1 MQKFFPFKGISRSS
15 DPLLSAEGECLE
27 LMNLRP
33 CNGSM
38 KPVPDMVSVALLPS
52 RYSSIVWHEMSGCY
66 ICVTDDAAG
75 TLHFYDKDWAPLLDV
90 AGERLL
96 FEELSGVRSVEAIGN
111 ILCCMTEN
119 GIRYIFYTEG
129 TFIWLGE
136 SPAVPQLEV
145 AVSSKVHL
153 LTTEESFAATSSVD
167 DFESSWRYNQKG
179 FYDECIYFLNLES
192 YYIDRAL
199 FRFALRLYDG
209 SYIYCSHP
217 VYVSDDNVVDGV
229 GRDSDNFYSER
240 NGSSDGYSTYNVKV
254 QGFKPAFSFSNI
266 ELEPWKGVVVG
277 IDLFTTGSIMGHKAD
292 TLVARLHNLSTGVR
306 MKKSYEGYAVKD
318 IDELWDE
325 IASSYLFYKVAEFDI
340 NGVCTYSIKDVSPTN
355 LQLQQ
360 SLNSAQI
367 PASLSS
373 LAARCSY
380 TLNNRLHIAS
390 LREILFAGYD
400 ASSIKAVSED
410 LQHIEGI
417 AIETKIRTDDG
428 IAVVV
433 KNYGSAELRY
443 VNGIFELPPLL
454 SYPDSRAFEM
464 NVYVCLDTELF
475 VKNFKLSPHKFLNQ
489 AQYLHKSGVMLSV
502 SVESFFA
509 SGFTAAAVGDDDV
522 LRLFSNEP
530 GIHEVIYS
538 AEDGCC
544 KYEGLDFPPDEFG
557 SLRVFSIPRDIAD
570 GDRIVFTISVE
581 PNGSVDTDI
590 CNIPIDD
597 SWILIGGSM
606 PKDKRAFEERA
617 SVLKV
622 SAMDNPFMF
631 PAACT
636 YMPSQTPIVAMA
648 SNTVEL
654 SQGRFGEH
662 PLFVFCHD
670 GIWVMSLDASGSIAY
685 SACYPFSRDVCR
697 NPDAVCCVDS
707 GVVFVGQK
715 GVMLISGNKTRDIS
729 EPLLPGNNTA
739 DVFKKNPAIKDIA
752 ALAGLQTNVSVENLD
767 DFLKQCRITY
777 NARHGEIIVS
787 NELCDNCYVYSL
799 KDALWSRISY
809 RVSGAVS
816 SCSTATLL
824 QHSGNA
830 TRILALGDEQS
841 GANRALLIT
850 RPLLWG
856 TKLPKRIEQFMLH
869 AYASVPAGYNDERP
883 LLACYL
889 LCSNDGV
896 HFRILDGRELYA
908 EVQDV
913 RFPLFP
919 TQSYKYYMFAVTGNI
934 GASSLLTGVE
944 ADVSAAWNSRMR

>member
-38 KPVPDMVSVALLPS
+38 KPVPDMVSASVLPFG
-52 RYSSIVWHEMSGCY
+52 YSSIVWHEMSGCY
-66 ICVTDDAAG
+66 ICVTDDVAS
-75 TLHFYDKDWAPLLDV
+75 TLHFYDKNWTPLLDA

-96 FEELSGVRSVEAIGN
+96 FEELSGVRCVEAIGN
-111 ILCCMTEN
+111 ILCCMTEF

-136 SPAVPQLEV
+136 YPAVPQLNI

-179 FYDECIYFLNLES
+179 FYDECIYFLNLDG

-217 VYVSDDNVVDGV
+217 FYVSDNNIIDGV

-254 QGFKPAFSFSNI
+254 QGFKPDFSFSNI

-306 MKKSYEGYAVKD
+306 MKKSYEGYTVKD
-318 IDELWDE
+318 VNELWDE

-340 NGVCTYSIKDVSPTN
+340 NGLCTYFIKDVSPTN

-360 SLNSAQI
+360 SLNSAHMS
-367 PASLSS
+367 ASLSS
-373 LAARCSY
+373 LAAKCSY

-390 LREILFAGYD
+390 LREMLFAGYD
-400 ASSIKAVSED
+400 VSSIKAVSED

-417 AIETKIRTDDG
+417 AIETKIRTDNG

-433 KNYGSAELRY
+433 KNYGSAELCC

-509 SGFTAAAVGDDDV
+509 SGFSAAAVADDDV

-538 AEDGCC
+538 AEKGCW
-544 KYEGLDFPPDEFG
+544 P
-557 SLRVFSIPRDIAD
+557 
-570 GDRIVFTISVE
+570 
-581 PNGSVDTDI
+581 
-590 CNIPIDD
+590 
-597 SWILIGGSM
+597 
-606 PKDKRAFEERA
+606 
-617 SVLKV
+617 
-622 SAMDNPFMF
+622 
-631 PAACT
+631 
-636 YMPSQTPIVAMA
+636 
-648 SNTVEL
+648 
-654 SQGRFGEH
+654 
-662 PLFVFCHD
+662 
-670 GIWVMSLDASGSIAY
+670 
-685 SACYPFSRDVCR
+685 
-697 NPDAVCCVDS
+697 
-707 GVVFVGQK
+707 
-715 GVMLISGNKTRDIS
+715 
-729 EPLLPGNNTA
+729 
-739 DVFKKNPAIKDIA
+739 
-752 ALAGLQTNVSVENLD
+752 
-767 DFLKQCRITY
+767 
-777 NARHGEIIVS
+777 
-787 NELCDNCYVYSL
+787 
-799 KDALWSRISY
+799 
-809 RVSGAVS
+809 
-816 SCSTATLL
+816 
-824 QHSGNA
+824 
-830 TRILALGDEQS
+830 
-841 GANRALLIT
+841 
-850 RPLLWG
+850 
-856 TKLPKRIEQFMLH
+856 
-869 AYASVPAGYNDERP
+869 
-883 LLACYL
+883 
-889 LCSNDGV
+889 
-896 HFRILDGRELYA
+896 
-908 EVQDV
+908 
-913 RFPLFP
+913 
-919 TQSYKYYMFAVTGNI
+919 
-934 GASSLLTGVE
+934 
-944 ADVSAAWNSRMR
+944 

>member
-15 DPLLSAEGECLE
+15 DPLLAAEGECLE

-38 KPVPDMVSVALLPS
+38 KPVPDMVSASVLPFG
-52 RYSSIVWHEMSGCY
+52 YSSIVWHEMSGCY
-66 ICVTDDAAG
+66 ICVTDDVAS
-75 TLHFYDKDWAPLLDV
+75 TLHFYDKNWTPLLDA

-96 FEELSGVRSVEAIGN
+96 FEELSGVRCVEAIGN

-136 SPAVPQLEV
+136 YPAVPQLDI

-179 FYDECIYFLNLES
+179 FYDECIYFLNLDG

-217 VYVSDDNVVDGV
+217 FYVSDNNVVDGV

-254 QGFKPAFSFSNI
+254 QGFKPDFSFSHIN
-266 ELEPWKGVVVG
+266 LESWKGVVVG

-292 TLVARLHNLSTGVR
+292 TLVARLHDLSTGVR
-306 MKKSYEGYAVKD
+306 MKKSYEGYTVKD
-318 IDELWDE
+318 VNELWDE

-340 NGVCTYSIKDVSPTN
+340 NGLCTYSIKDISPTN

-373 LAARCSY
+373 LTAKCSY

-390 LREILFAGYD
+390 LREMLFAGYD
-400 ASSIKAVSED
+400 VSSIKAVSED

-417 AIETKIRTDDG
+417 AIETKIRTDNG

-433 KNYGSAELRY
+433 KNYGSVELCC

-509 SGFTAAAVGDDDV
+509 SGFSAAAVADDDV

-538 AEDGCC
+538 AEEGCW
-544 KYEGLDFPPDEFG
+544 KYEGLDFPPDEYAN
-557 SLRVFSIPRDIAD
+557 LRVFSIPRDIAD
-570 GDRIVFTISVE
+570 GDKIVFTISVE
-581 PNGSVDTDI
+581 PNGSVDTEI

-597 SWILIGGSM
+597 SWTLIGGSM

-622 SAMDNPFMF
+622 SATDNPFMF
-631 PAACT
+631 SAACT

-685 SACYPFSRDVCR
+685 SACYPFSREVCR
-697 NPDAVCCVDS
+697 NPNSVCCVDS
-707 GVVFVGQK
+707 GVVFAGQK
-715 GVMLISGNKTRDIS
+715 GVMLIAGNKLRHIS
-729 EPLLPGNNTA
+729 ESLMPGNNTA
-739 DVFKKNPAIKDIA
+739 DIFKENPAIKEIA
-752 ALAGLQTNVSVENLD
+752 ALAGLQPNVSVENFD
-767 DFLKQCRITY
+767 DFLNLCRITY
-777 NARHGEIIVS
+777 NARHSEIIIS

-816 SCSTATLL
+816 SCSTLALL

-830 TRILALGDEQS
+830 TRILVHGDELS
-841 GANRALLIT
+841 GKSRVFLIT

-856 TKLPKRIEQFMLH
+856 TKLPKRIEQLMLH
-869 AYASVPAGYNDERP
+869 IYASMSAGYNEERP

-896 HFRILDGRELYA
+896 HFRILDGRELYG

-919 TQSYKYYMFAVTGNI
+919 TQSYKYYMFAVAGNI
-934 GASSLLTGVE
+934 GVSSLLTGVE

>member
-15 DPLLSAEGECLE
+15 DPLLAAEGECLE

-38 KPVPDMVSVALLPS
+38 KPVPDMVSASVLPFG
-52 RYSSIVWHEMSGCY
+52 YSSIVWHEMSGCY
-66 ICVTDDAAG
+66 ICVTDDVAS
-75 TLHFYDKDWAPLLDV
+75 TLHFYDKNWTPLLDA

-96 FEELSGVRSVEAIGN
+96 FEELSGVRCVEAIGN
-111 ILCCMTEN
+111 ILCCMTEF

-136 SPAVPQLEV
+136 YPAVPQLNI

-179 FYDECIYFLNLES
+179 FYDECIYFLNLDG

-217 VYVSDDNVVDGV
+217 FYVSDNNIIDGV

-254 QGFKPAFSFSNI
+254 QGFKPDFSFSNI

-306 MKKSYEGYAVKD
+306 MKKSYEGYTVKD
-318 IDELWDE
+318 VNELWDE

-340 NGVCTYSIKDVSPTN
+340 NGLCTYFIKDVSPTN

-360 SLNSAQI
+360 SLNSAHMS
-367 PASLSS
+367 ASLSS
-373 LAARCSY
+373 LAAKCSY

-390 LREILFAGYD
+390 LREMLFAGYD
-400 ASSIKAVSED
+400 VSSIKAVSED

-417 AIETKIRTDDG
+417 AIETKIRTDNG

-433 KNYGSAELRY
+433 KNYGSAELCC

-509 SGFTAAAVGDDDV
+509 SGFSAAAVADDDV

-538 AEDGCC
+538 AEKGCW
-544 KYEGLDFPPDEFG
+544 KYEGLDFPPDEYAN
-557 SLRVFSIPRDIAD
+557 LRVFSIPRDIAD
-570 GDRIVFTISVE
+570 GDKIVFTISVE
-581 PNGSVDTDI
+581 SNGSVDTEI

-597 SWILIGGSM
+597 SWTLIGGSM

-622 SAMDNPFMF
+622 SATDNPFMF

-685 SACYPFSRDVCR
+685 SACYPFSREVCR
-697 NPDAVCCVDS
+697 NPNSVCCVDS
-707 GVVFVGQK
+707 GVVFAGQK
-715 GVMLISGNKTRDIS
+715 GVMLIAGNKLRHIS
-729 EPLLPGNNTA
+729 ESLMPGNNTA
-739 DVFKKNPAIKDIA
+739 DIFKENPAIKEIA
-752 ALAGLQTNVSVENLD
+752 ALAGLQPNVSVENFD
-767 DFLKQCRITY
+767 DFLNLCRITY
-777 NARHGEIIVS
+777 NARHSEIIIS

-799 KDALWSRISY
+799 KDDLWSRISY

-816 SCSTATLL
+816 SCSTLALL

-830 TRILALGDEQS
+830 TRILVHGDELS
-841 GANRALLIT
+841 GKSRVLLIT

-856 TKLPKRIEQFMLH
+856 TKLPKRIEQLMLH
-869 AYASVPAGYNDERP
+869 IYASMSAGYNEERP

-896 HFRILDGRELYA
+896 HFKILDGRELYA

-919 TQSYKYYMFAVTGNI
+919 TQSYKYYMFAVAGNI
-934 GASSLLTGVE
+934 GVSSLLTGVE